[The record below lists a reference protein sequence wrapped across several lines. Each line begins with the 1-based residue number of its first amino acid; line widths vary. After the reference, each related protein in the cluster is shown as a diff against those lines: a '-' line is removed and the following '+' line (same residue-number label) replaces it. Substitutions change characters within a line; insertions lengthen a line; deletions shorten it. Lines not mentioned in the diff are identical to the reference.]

1 MKPSPRYSMNT
12 KTDTIAAQARTIKE
26 QRKELDRLRQA
37 IQTMNRHADGIAAAR
52 KELISLLTGN
62 K

>member
-1 MKPSPRYSMNT
+1 MNT

-26 QRKELDRLRQA
+26 QRKELDQLKEA
-37 IQTMNRHADGIAAAR
+37 IKLMNRHADGIAAAR
-52 KELISLLTGN
+52 KELVSLLTG